1 LRSDLLTSPLATI
14 DGSAAVPSTVD
25 VFVNSSRAYSNQVG
39 SGPFQIANLPV
50 MSGPGT
56 VRVVLR
62 DALGRETVSEAVYYS
77 SPMLLAPG
85 LMDYSLEAGFPRRSY
100 GLVSNDY
107 SDDPFAS
114 GSIRY
119 GYTDRL
125 TLEGHTELGANLL
138 NAGSGMAFGLGPLGI
153 ASLSLAARRYDP
165 DRCAG
170 SAAGCGIE
178 TGLQAGAGIELGLG
192 DWRVQARTLR
202 TFGGYADI
210 ASVTSS
216 ENLLEKG
223 YYPYLYAPSVTIDQF
238 SLGIPL
244 WDYSH
249 VNLNFTR
256 TVDTEDE
263 MRRIIS
269 LSHSRRA
276 FANAT
281 FSVSGYYDLDDDE
294 NAGLFAGL
302 HFSLSDD
309 IHASTGYAG
318 DDDGSSFTASIAKP
332 ERSEIGSYGWRVQV
346 QEGGSQYRSAAVS
359 YRTRPARLE
368 AGIRQHSG
376 DVETHAQAEGAV
388 AMLDGHAFFA
398 NRIDDAFAVVD
409 TGKPDIRV
417 FHENRPIGV
426 TDEDGILFVPGLRA
440 WQPNRLS
447 IDPANFPVTAEIVNT
462 KKTVVPRDRDR
473 LRMSLHR
480 GRIGWRKWRNTADAA
495 HQRDG
500 DSELQSVS
508 GCFTHN
514 SLGIRQRS
522 HIGKSTARCSSRAHT
537 GYRPRYADDLRA
549 RVWRPDRHYSGYLSI
564 EFCRRGNK
572 HSLWSA
578 VGSRRLHGFANRSRP
593 IDDRPIHG
601 SSDG

>member
-1 LRSDLLTSPLATI
+1 
-14 DGSAAVPSTVD
+14 
-25 VFVNSSRAYSNQVG
+25 
-39 SGPFQIANLPV
+39 
-50 MSGPGT
+50 
-56 VRVVLR
+56 
-62 DALGRETVSEAVYYS
+62 VSEAVYYS

-153 ASLSLAARRYDP
+153 ASLSLAASRYDP

-202 TFGGYADI
+202 TFGGYADV
-210 ASVTSS
+210 ASVTST

-223 YYPYLYAPSVTIDQF
+223 YYPYLYAPSVTIDQL

-249 VNLNFTR
+249 INLNFTR

-302 HFSLSDD
+302 HFSLTDD

-332 ERSEIGSYGWRVQV
+332 ERSEIGSYGWRVQA

-368 AGIRQHSG
+368 AGIRQHSD

-409 TGKPDIRV
+409 TGEPDIRV

-462 KKTVVPRDRDR
+462 KKTVVPRGQSGITVAFRAQEINDAALVSFQDADGEYLPVGSEGRLGRDGEPF
-473 LRMSLHR
+473 LIGYDGQAYIR
-480 GRIGWRKWRNTADAA
+480 GLAARNTVTIVKPDSSVCVANFDF
-495 HQRDG
+495 QPQDG
-500 DSELQSVS
+500 
-508 GCFTHN
+508 
-514 SLGIRQRS
+514 RQVV
-522 HIGKSTARCSSRAHT
+522 IDNVRC
-537 GYRPRYADDLRA
+537 L
-549 RVWRPDRHYSGYLSI
+549 
-564 EFCRRGNK
+564 
-572 HSLWSA
+572 
-578 VGSRRLHGFANRSRP
+578 
-593 IDDRPIHG
+593 
-601 SSDG
+601 